1 MDRGAWQATAQSH
14 KESDTTEATKHACTH
29 TCRDM
34 GTRYIPDTVFFPM
47 VQEFSNNPRTNP
59 IRICL
64 FSDV

>member
-29 TCRDM
+29 TYRDM